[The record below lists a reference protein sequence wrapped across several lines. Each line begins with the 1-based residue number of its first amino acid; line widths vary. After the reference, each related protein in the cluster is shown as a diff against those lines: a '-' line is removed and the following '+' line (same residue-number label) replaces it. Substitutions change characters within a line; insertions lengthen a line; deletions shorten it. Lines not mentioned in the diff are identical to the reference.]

1 MKISINNILV
11 IVIIILISF
20 VCFKKAMINRDKVF
34 DAGKDTVEYWGDGE
48 YQLLRDSNK
57 ISLFNCQY
65 HECMLPFVDGWN
77 KLNDCVYVIGRFPIN
92 FNDIARVKIKINLS
106 NNIIYY
112 YSENISFSEL
122 NIVYANSMLENG
134 KLEIIDN
141 YDYFT
146 KEEKQIY
153 SSLVN

>member
-1 MKISINNILV
+1 
-11 IVIIILISF
+11 
-20 VCFKKAMINRDKVF
+20 
-34 DAGKDTVEYWGDGE
+34 
-48 YQLLRDSNK
+48 
-57 ISLFNCQY
+57 
-65 HECMLPFVDGWN
+65 MLPFVDGWN

>member
-1 MKISINNILV
+1 
-11 IVIIILISF
+11 
-20 VCFKKAMINRDKVF
+20 MI
-34 DAGKDTVEYWGDGE
+34 
-48 YQLLRDSNK
+48 
-57 ISLFNCQY
+57 
-65 HECMLPFVDGWN
+65 
-77 KLNDCVYVIGRFPIN
+77 
-92 FNDIARVKIKINLS
+92 
-106 NNIIYY
+106 IIYY